1 MLIDEELTLKKL
13 EVFLAFMRTGNLAR
27 AAAELQT
34 SNVSVHR
41 AIHSLE
47 SALRCPL
54 FKHEGRNL
62 TPLESA
68 YVLEER
74 AQKLIQDVVES
85 VRLTREAAG
94 FSAER
99 FKLGSLYSL
108 TVKTVPQLIM
118 GLKIRRSELNIDLI
132 MGSNIDLLYKLK
144 NMEVDAILVSLDD
157 SVNDPDCEHI
167 ALFSDDIF
175 LATPADSPF
184 AQRTE
189 VDLAEVRDETFITLT
204 QGFATHQDG
213 VRVFKQAG
221 FEPKVAMQVND
232 IFTLLSMVSSGVGYA
247 LLPGRIAAVYE
258 NRVKLIPLQEK
269 YRLQQHI
276 GVVFL
281 KAKERD
287 PNLLALLAECRM
299 YANRHPKQCRLTDNS
314 ANNEV
319 EQRRPQQAPK
329 PGMEGRRQRA
339 IRHQPP
345 IRRRQACR
353 HAAHRTGQTTEH
365 HGRAW
370 VIQAHPASRHG
381 SADHDD
387 DRLDQAGRNG
397 QRHHIRRGANRRTSH
412 RPDNVGH
419 RARADGGH
427 ADRIAI
433 PEHPGNAC
441 ADDERQDRAQ
451 QQRDGPDHPGL
462 FRFGGLHL
470 ERRGDDGEVPQHGAA
485 HQANA
490 GKQRQVRQA
499 FLPASHGSAHPGQ
512 HQADDNG
519 NCRAMDPPIGQALG
533 QHHRHPHDYADE
545 GKRRDQA
552 VMFQAALYE
561 IPHISGLLLACQAA

>member
-27 AAAELQT
+27 AAVELQT

-118 GLKIRRSELNIDLI
+118 GLKIRRSEPNF
-132 MGSNIDLLYKLK
+132 DLLYKLK

-157 SVNDPDCEHI
+157 SIIDPDLEHI
-167 ALFSDDIF
+167 PLFSDDIF
-175 LATPADSPF
+175 LATPADSKF

-213 VRVFKQAG
+213 KRVFEQAG

-299 YANRHPKQCRLTDNS
+299 YANR
-314 ANNEV
+314 
-319 EQRRPQQAPK
+319 
-329 PGMEGRRQRA
+329 
-339 IRHQPP
+339 
-345 IRRRQACR
+345 
-353 HAAHRTGQTTEH
+353 
-365 HGRAW
+365 
-370 VIQAHPASRHG
+370 
-381 SADHDD
+381 
-387 DRLDQAGRNG
+387 
-397 QRHHIRRGANRRTSH
+397 
-412 RPDNVGH
+412 
-419 RARADGGH
+419 
-427 ADRIAI
+427 
-433 PEHPGNAC
+433 
-441 ADDERQDRAQ
+441 
-451 QQRDGPDHPGL
+451 
-462 FRFGGLHL
+462 
-470 ERRGDDGEVPQHGAA
+470 
-485 HQANA
+485 
-490 GKQRQVRQA
+490 QV
-499 FLPASHGSAHPGQ
+499 
-512 HQADDNG
+512 
-519 NCRAMDPPIGQALG
+519 
-533 QHHRHPHDYADE
+533 
-545 GKRRDQA
+545 
-552 VMFQAALYE
+552 
-561 IPHISGLLLACQAA
+561 

>member
-74 AQKLIQDVVES
+74 AHKLIQDVVET

-118 GLKIRRSELNIDLI
+118 GLKIRRTELNIDLI
-132 MGSNIDLLYKLK
+132 LGSNFDLLYKLK

-157 SVNDPDCEHI
+157 SINDPDLEHI
-167 ALFSDDIF
+167 ELFCDDIF
-175 LATPADSPF
+175 LATPADSKF
-184 AQRTE
+184 AQRSE
-189 VDLAEVRDETFITLT
+189 VDLAEVREETFITLT
-204 QGFATHQDG
+204 QGFATHQDSN
-213 VRVFKQAG
+213 RVFSQAG

-269 YRLQQHI
+269 YRMQQHI

-299 YANRHPKQCRLTDNS
+299 YANRH
-314 ANNEV
+314 
-319 EQRRPQQAPK
+319 
-329 PGMEGRRQRA
+329 
-339 IRHQPP
+339 
-345 IRRRQACR
+345 
-353 HAAHRTGQTTEH
+353 TT
-365 HGRAW
+365 
-370 VIQAHPASRHG
+370 Q
-381 SADHDD
+381 
-387 DRLDQAGRNG
+387 
-397 QRHHIRRGANRRTSH
+397 
-412 RPDNVGH
+412 
-419 RARADGGH
+419 
-427 ADRIAI
+427 
-433 PEHPGNAC
+433 
-441 ADDERQDRAQ
+441 
-451 QQRDGPDHPGL
+451 
-462 FRFGGLHL
+462 
-470 ERRGDDGEVPQHGAA
+470 
-485 HQANA
+485 
-490 GKQRQVRQA
+490 
-499 FLPASHGSAHPGQ
+499 
-512 HQADDNG
+512 
-519 NCRAMDPPIGQALG
+519 
-533 QHHRHPHDYADE
+533 
-545 GKRRDQA
+545 
-552 VMFQAALYE
+552 
-561 IPHISGLLLACQAA
+561 